1 MTKKHKCDSMKT
13 VGTKNQHKNE
23 NQIPKGYQEGENRKK
38 NIERKINNKMNKYEK
53 MVIPAEADGIVDDQN
68 AFEEQQ
74 KINEAQLQQEIDSA
88 KQDGDELYINDYEDI
103 EFIPNKESN
112 SEKELKIAKRKQ
124 ILGHAGIN
132 IFAKRARIKAIM
144 H

>member
-1 MTKKHKCDSMKT
+1 
-13 VGTKNQHKNE
+13 
-23 NQIPKGYQEGENRKK
+23 
-38 NIERKINNKMNKYEK
+38 MNKYEK

-88 KQDGDELYINDYEDI
+88 KQDSDELYINDYEDI

>member
-1 MTKKHKCDSMKT
+1 MKT

-88 KQDGDELYINDYEDI
+88 KQDSDELYINDYEDI

>member
-1 MTKKHKCDSMKT
+1 MKT

-88 KQDGDELYINDYEDI
+88 KQDSDELYINDYEDI

-112 SEKELKIAKRKQ
+112 SEKELKIAKR
-124 ILGHAGIN
+124 
-132 IFAKRARIKAIM
+132 ARIKAIM